1 MRDTDAPPDYSRGG
15 GASRGERN
23 LVLGRTTLALTMVTW
38 LSASIAW
45 ADEPMAQIQG
55 VEDKALRDAIQR
67 ALTQSKSSAQSR
79 AEARRRARQAGED
92 AIAVLR
98 SEGYYGYTVEP
109 DVLDGEPPR
118 AVVKVTP
125 GPVFTIADPRI
136 DWSGAPPDEGVRQRA
151 AAAMR
156 LTVGEPGRSADVVG
170 AEGRV
175 VAQVAKLGY
184 ADAVAEPREVI
195 VDHADNTVRPAFKIS
210 SGELVHLDGIEVVTK
225 GRTKPDWI
233 LHLAPW
239 KEGDVYDPEDVAEL
253 ERRLRDTAVYDSI
266 SVSLA
271 GPDKATPEGLRP
283 VVITL
288 SDRRSRTIEVS
299 AGFSTSE
306 GAGVDTRWIRY
317 NRLKR
322 ADTTTYALRF
332 AKLEQRLSAELSLPH
347 WRRPQQTLKLN
358 SGVFRLDTDA
368 YNETGATVG
377 VDLTRRRQTT
387 AYRTF
392 GVSLDLSQTKEQVAR
407 ENGLAGRKLNLATFA
422 GLAAYA
428 WDFSDNILDPKRG
441 WRLEARGE
449 PTYVVGDTTLPYL
462 KLTTQGSAYL
472 PLGREASTVLAG
484 RVKLGAIMGG
494 GIPEVPASRRFYA
507 GGGSSVRG
515 YAYQAIGPRLTDNTP
530 QGGVSL
536 IETSFE
542 VRQKITSKWSA
553 VAFVDAGA
561 IGTDKTPQREDFRA
575 GAGFGIRYDLGFGPI
590 RADIAAP
597 LGRRQGDPKFQVYLS
612 IGQSF

>member
-1 MRDTDAPPDYSRGG
+1 M
-15 GASRGERN
+15 
-23 LVLGRTTLALTMVTW
+23 LGRTSLALTVVTW
-38 LSASIAW
+38 LTASAAW

-55 VEDKALRDAIQR
+55 VEDKALREAIQR
-67 ALTQSKSSAQSR
+67 ALTESKHPAQSR

-98 SEGYYGYTVEP
+98 AEGYYAYTVEP

-118 AVVKVTP
+118 AVVKITP
-125 GPVFTIADPRI
+125 GPVFVLADPRI
-136 DWSGAPPDEGVRQRA
+136 DWSGAPPDEGTRQRA

-156 LTVGEPGRSADVVG
+156 LTAGEPGRSADVVG

-184 ADAVAEPREVI
+184 ADATAEPREVI
-195 VDHADNTVRPAFKIS
+195 VDHADHTVRPAFKIA
-210 SGELVHLDGIEVVTK
+210 SGDLVHLDGVEVVTK
-225 GRTKPDWI
+225 GRTNPAWVS
-233 LHLAPW
+233 HLAPW
-239 KEGDVYDPEDVAEL
+239 VSGDVYDPEDVAEL
-253 ERRLRDTAVYDSI
+253 ERRLRDTSVYDSI

-271 GPDKATPEGLRP
+271 GPEKATSDGLRP
-283 VVITL
+283 VVVTL
-288 SDRRSRTIEVS
+288 ADRRARTIETS
-299 AGFSTSE
+299 AGYSTSE
-306 GAGVDTRWIRY
+306 GAGVDVRWSRY

-322 ADTTTYALRF
+322 ADTTTYSLRF
-332 AKLEQRLSAELSLPH
+332 AKLEQSLGAELSLPH
-347 WRRPQQTLKLN
+347 WRRPQQTLKL
-358 SGVFRLDTDA
+358 SSSIFREDTDA
-368 YNETGATVG
+368 YNETGASIG
-377 VDLTRRRQTT
+377 VDLTKRRQTT

-392 GVSLDLSQTKEQVAR
+392 GVSLDLSQTKEQVSS
-407 ENGLAGRKLNLATFA
+407 NGAVAGRKLNLATVA

-462 KLTTQGSAYL
+462 KLTTQGSVYL
-472 PLGREASTVLAG
+472 PIGKGASTVLAT
-484 RVKLGAIMGG
+484 RVKLGAMLGG
-494 GIPEVPASRRFYA
+494 SIPDVPASRRFYA
-507 GGGSSVRG
+507 GGGGSVRG
-515 YAYQAIGPRLTDNTP
+515 YAYQAIGPRLSDNTP

-536 IETSFE
+536 VETSFE
-542 VRQKITSKWSA
+542 LRQKVTQRWSG
-553 VAFVDAGA
+553 VAFIDAGA
-561 IGTDKTPQREDFRA
+561 IGTDKTPRREDFRA

-597 LGRRQGDPKFQVYLS
+597 LGRRKGDPAFQIYLS

>member
-1 MRDTDAPPDYSRGG
+1 
-15 GASRGERN
+15 
-23 LVLGRTTLALTMVTW
+23 
-38 LSASIAW
+38 
-45 ADEPMAQIQG
+45 MAQIQG
-55 VEDKALRDAIQR
+55 VEDRALREAIQR
-67 ALTQSKSSAQSR
+67 ALTDSKHPAQSR

-98 SEGYYGYTVEP
+98 AEGYYAYTVEP

-118 AVVKVTP
+118 AVVKITP
-125 GPVFTIADPRI
+125 GPAFVIADPRI
-136 DWSGAPPDEGVRQRA
+136 DWSGTPPDEGTRQRA
-151 AAAMR
+151 AASMR
-156 LTVGEPGRSADVVG
+156 LTQGEPGRSADVVG
-170 AEGRV
+170 AEGRI

-184 ADAVAEPREVI
+184 ADAAAEPREVI
-195 VDHADNTVRPAFKIS
+195 VDHADHTLRPAFRIA
-210 SGELVHLDGIEVVTK
+210 SGNLVHMDGVEVVTK
-225 GRTKPDWI
+225 GRTNPAWVS
-233 LHLAPW
+233 HLAPW
-239 KEGDVYDPEDVAEL
+239 KAADVYDPEDVAEL
-253 ERRLRDTAVYDSI
+253 ERRLRDTSVYDSI

-271 GPDKATPEGLRP
+271 GPEKATPEGLRP
-283 VVITL
+283 VVVTL
-288 SDRRSRTIEVS
+288 ADRRSRTIEAS
-299 AGFSTSE
+299 AGYSTSE
-306 GAGVDTRWIRY
+306 GSGVDVRWSRY

-322 ADTTTYALRF
+322 ADTTTYAVKF
-332 AKLEQRLSAELSLPH
+332 AKLEQRLGAEISLPH

-358 SGVFRLDTDA
+358 SSVFRNDTDA

-377 VDLTRRRQTT
+377 VDLTKRRQTT
-387 AYRTF
+387 SYRTF
-392 GVSLDLSQTKEQVAR
+392 GVSLDLSQTKEQISR
-407 ENGLAGRKLNLATFA
+407 NGSIAGRRLNLATFA

-462 KLTTQGSAYL
+462 KLTTQGSVYL
-472 PLGREASTVLAG
+472 PFGKGASTVLAS
-484 RVKLGAIMGG
+484 RVKLGAIVGG
-494 GIPEVPASRRFYA
+494 GIPEVPASRRFFA
-507 GGGSSVRG
+507 GGGGSVRG

-542 VRQKITSKWSA
+542 LRQKITSKWSG
-553 VAFVDAGA
+553 VAFIDAGA
-561 IGTDKTPQREDFRA
+561 IGSDKTPRREDFRA

-597 LGRRQGDPKFQVYLS
+597 LGRRKGDPAFQIYLS

>member
-1 MRDTDAPPDYSRGG
+1 M
-15 GASRGERN
+15 
-23 LVLGRTTLALTMVTW
+23 LGRTSLALTAAT
-38 LSASIAW
+38 LLAASAAW

-55 VEDKALRDAIQR
+55 VEDKALREAIQR
-67 ALTQSKSSAQSR
+67 ALTQSKHPAQSR

-92 AIAVLR
+92 SIAVLR
-98 SEGYYGYTVEP
+98 AEGYYAYTVEP

-118 AVVKVTP
+118 AVVKVAP
-125 GPVFTIADPRI
+125 GPVFVIADPRI

-156 LTVGEPGRSADVVG
+156 LIEGEPGRAADVVG
-170 AEGRV
+170 AEGRI

-184 ADAVAEPREVI
+184 ADAAAEPREVV
-195 VDHADNTVRPAFKIS
+195 VDHGDHTVRPAFKIVA
-210 SGELVHLDGIEVVTK
+210 GELVHLDGIEVVTK
-225 GRTKPDWI
+225 GRTNSAWVN
-233 LHLAPW
+233 HLAPW
-239 KEGDVYDPEDVAEL
+239 RSGDVYDPEDVAEL
-253 ERRLRDTAVYDSI
+253 ERRLRDTSVYDSI

-271 GPDKATPEGLRP
+271 GPDKATPDGLRP
-283 VVITL
+283 VVVTL
-288 SDRRSRTIEVS
+288 SDRRSRTIETSV
-299 AGFSTSE
+299 GYSTSE
-306 GAGVDTRWIRY
+306 GGGVDLRWSRY
-317 NRLKR
+317 NRFKR
-322 ADTTTYALRF
+322 ADTTTYALKF
-332 AKLEQRLSAELSLPH
+332 AKLEQRLGGEISLPH

-358 SGVFRLDTDA
+358 SSIFRNDTDA

-377 VDLTRRRQTT
+377 VDLTKRRQTT

-392 GVSLDLSQTKEQVAR
+392 GVSLDISQTKEQVSR
-407 ENGLAGRKLNLATFA
+407 NGLVAGRKLNLATVA

-472 PLGREASTVLAG
+472 PFGKLASTVLAA
-484 RVKLGAIMGG
+484 RVKLGAIVGG

-507 GGGSSVRG
+507 GGGGSVRG
-515 YAYQAIGPRLTDNTP
+515 YAYQAIGPRLSDNTP

-536 IETSFE
+536 VETSFE
-542 VRQKITSKWSA
+542 LRQRVTDHWSG
-553 VAFVDAGA
+553 VAFIDAGA
-561 IGTDKTPQREDFRA
+561 IGTDKTPRGEDFRA
-575 GAGFGIRYDLGFGPI
+575 GAGFGVRYDLGFGPI
-590 RADIAAP
+590 RADIAVP
-597 LGRRQGDPKFQVYLS
+597 LGKRSGDPAFQIYLS